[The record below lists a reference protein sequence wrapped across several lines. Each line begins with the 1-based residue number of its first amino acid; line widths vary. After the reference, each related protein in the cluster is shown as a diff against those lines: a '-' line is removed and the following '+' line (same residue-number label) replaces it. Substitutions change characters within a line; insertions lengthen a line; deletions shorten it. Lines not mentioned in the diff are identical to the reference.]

1 MELLFQEQTG
11 CNVRWE
17 DRTRVKSEVMRL
29 STSEEM
35 RTQLIV
41 NVDTFHIEKAE
52 WESYRQGTDYKNE
65 TRRIPALEG
74 AVAYFGI
81 GPVLARA
88 FPSPADQAIRSMFAE
103 CVKGIIQAETYLYHR
118 RGYADSTAYQ
128 KNWDATHPGTC
139 LYYSNLDKVDRRWFD
154 YVGDEIRT
162 GHLFQ
167 RGKSVAV
174 WRDEAGGAKVT
185 GSFLDSF
192 HELGLTMECSPSGL
206 ITDCKGN
213 FLRAPGR
220 ICFETA
226 AKAASCVGMKLQD
239 TGKSRLAKGFG
250 GGSGCAHILDL
261 AHDMTAAA
269 VREMKLV

>member
-11 CNVRWE
+11 CNVRWA
-17 DRTRVKSEVMRL
+17 DQTTVKSEVMRL

-35 RTQLIV
+35 RAQLLV

-52 WESYRQGTDYKNE
+52 WESYRQGTHYKNE
-65 TRRIPALEG
+65 NRRIQALEG
-74 AVAYFGI
+74 TAAYFGI

-88 FPSPADQAIRSMFAE
+88 FPSPNDQSIRSMFAE
-103 CVKGIIQAETYLYHR
+103 CVKGMIQAETYLYHH
-118 RGYADSTAYQ
+118 RGFADSTAYQ
-128 KNWDATHPGTC
+128 KNWDTTHPGTC
-139 LYYSNLDKVDRRWFD
+139 LYYSNLDSVDRRWFE
-154 YVGDEIRT
+154 YIGPEIRT

-174 WRDEAGGAKVT
+174 WKDELGGAKVT

-192 HELGLTMECSPSGL
+192 HELGLTMDCSPTGS
-206 ITDCKGN
+206 IIACRGN

-239 TGKSRLAKGFG
+239 TGKTKLAKCLG
-250 GGSGCAHILDL
+250 GAHGCAHLLDL
-261 AHDMTAAA
+261 AHDMSAA
-269 VREMKLV
+269 VVRETKRV